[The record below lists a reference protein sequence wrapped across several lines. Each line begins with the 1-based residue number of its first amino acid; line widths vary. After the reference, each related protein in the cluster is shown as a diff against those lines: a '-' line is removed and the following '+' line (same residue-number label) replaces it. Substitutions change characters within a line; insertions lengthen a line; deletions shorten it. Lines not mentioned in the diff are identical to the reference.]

1 MGTVHVL
8 GIFHGVPGITTYV
21 CSAHIHIPY
30 IGIVACIYQV
40 RIIAGIDIIA
50 CVLGSVIGGTM
61 AKARSKAGTFTE
73 KQHVSYVAVCV
84 YVEALNLLQQRLMSA
99 CVGLWPA
106 WLTGEEL
113 MLANCSPTCCSS
125 YWAR

>member
-21 CSAHIHIPY
+21 CSVHIHITY
-30 IGIVACIYQV
+30 IGIVTGTYV
-40 RIIAGIDIIA
+40 PSIIAGIDIIA

-73 KQHVSYVAVCV
+73 KQH
-84 YVEALNLLQQRLMSA
+84 M
-99 CVGLWPA
+99 
-106 WLTGEEL
+106 
-113 MLANCSPTCCSS
+113 
-125 YWAR
+125 

>member
-1 MGTVHVL
+1 MQCTH
-8 GIFHGVPGITTYV
+8 TY
-21 CSAHIHIPY
+21 HIHRLCYMYVPSL
-30 IGIVACIYQV
+30 
-40 RIIAGIDIIA
+40 IAGIDIIA

-73 KQHVSYVAVCV
+73 KQHVSYVAVCM
-84 YVEALNLLQQRLMSA
+84 YIEALDLLQQRLMSA